1 MECQE
6 CHQRPATLHYTQ
18 VINGHK
24 TEIQICEVC
33 AKEKGYMTYP
43 EEGYSLHNL
52 LTGLFNFESG
62 PVGSPGTHLQKE
74 KETTCPKCGMTFTEF
89 KQIGKFGCVE
99 CYHAFSTNLNPIFR
113 RVHSGNTEHRGK
125 IPKRKGGSLHLKKQ
139 LAAYKAELQDLI
151 INEEFEQAAV
161 IRDKIKELDAKINRK
176 ETGDNNDTSTFHE

>member
-24 TEIQICEVC
+24 TEVQICEVC

-52 LTGLFNFESG
+52 LTGLFNFDSSH
-62 PVGSPGTHLQKE
+62 VGGQHSTQPQKE
-74 KETTCPKCGMTFTEF
+74 KELQCSKCGLTFSDF
-89 KQIGKFGCVE
+89 KRIGKFGCGE
-99 CYHAFSTNLNPIFR
+99 CYHTFSSNLNPIFR

-139 LAAYKAELQDLI
+139 LTSFKAELQDLI
-151 INEEFEQAAV
+151 VNEEFEQAAV
-161 IRDKIKELDAKINRK
+161 VRDRIKELENKINHK
-176 ETGDNNDTSTFHE
+176 EAGDSQ